1 MPAANIST
9 VASRIYTTNQ
19 LFNRSTM
26 GALWAVRQRLDP
38 GQVKILDSLYK
49 NKKKASINGSTTVVY
64 KLSNT
69 IVGRLGYGRYYSQC
83 GLETL
88 ACEIRGSLA
97 GEYYTDI
104 DVVNAHPVLI
114 PQVAK
119 AWLDMDMPHTEA
131 FNRDRE
137 AVLADIMET
146 EGISRDD
153 AKKHIF
159 TVLYGGKLAD
169 NAPQIFREMYAE
181 VRDFTIALIKS
192 KKHDALYQHVKSLQ
206 KNTYGSFLS
215 HILQT
220 EERHCLE
227 AMIEYLT
234 NAGLQVDVLA
244 YDGCMTRGKNNVTDE
259 ILRGCEEAIKDAT
272 GWTLTLKPKA
282 FSVMEDLAEAMADDA
297 KGKEAEY
304 EEMKAEWE
312 KTHFYFKPTGTIVEI
327 KDGHLCHY
335 KIDHATEAFNMWQ
348 LTGEDDKPAPFLKAW
363 REDPKR
369 RIVDTLV
376 YKLPENCA
384 ANECSLFT
392 GYAWQ
397 RIKDVAEDAEAIK
410 SFNEILRAVSADNE
424 QVFAYLLNTFA
435 HMIQKPFE
443 KTGVCN
449 IFSSRSQGTGKDTIM
464 GWVMKIM
471 GNHIAHYTSDD
482 IFWDKHDTRKEGAVM
497 MYLEEAGM
505 GNRAKENALKARI
518 TSDDLEVRP
527 CGIPAYTVPNIARY
541 FMTTNEV
548 NPVKI
553 DDTDRRFMIVSCSD
567 RLRTQHAFWDKVHT
581 NLSSNPAWIY
591 TIGKML
597 SERDISAFLPRRMPV
612 TAYKEA
618 LQEAAVD
625 SEKAFLSQWDGA
637 EVGGADLY
645 NEYRAFCQQQ
655 SLPHA
660 LNLKS
665 FGTKIIPFIGNLCS
679 KKRVTSGVVYF
690 KNDQQK
696 AATVRAEAPVTQAPV
711 GEIQMD
717 AVPFTEEEVR
727 AHVLRAKEHERRKKE
742 KAEWEAKINAVPVN
756 VIVHVSPFEDVVIP
770 DEY

>member
-19 LFNRSTM
+19 LFNRATM
-26 GALWAVRQRLDP
+26 GALWALRQRLDP

-49 NKKKASINGSTTVVY
+49 NKNKASINGSTTVVY
-64 KLSNT
+64 KRSST
-69 IVGRLGYGRYYSQC
+69 VVGRLGYGRYYSAC

-104 DVVNAHPVLI
+104 DVINCHPALI
-114 PQVAK
+114 PQIAK
-119 AWLDMDMPHTEA
+119 AWLDMDMPYTDS
-131 FNRDRE
+131 FNRDRD
-137 AVLADIMET
+137 AVIAEIMEIN
-146 EGISRDD
+146 GISRDD
-153 AKKHIF
+153 AKKYIF
-159 TVLYGGKLAD
+159 TVLYNGKMPD

-192 KKHDALYQHVKSLQ
+192 KKHEALYQHIKSLQ

-220 EERHCLE
+220 EETHCLD
-227 AMIEYLT
+227 AMVEYLT
-234 NAGLQVDVLA
+234 KAGLQVDVLA
-244 YDGCMTRGKNNVTDE
+244 YDGCMTRGKNNVSDE
-259 ILRGCEEAIKDAT
+259 ILRGCEEAIKEAT
-272 GWTLTLKPKA
+272 GWDVNLKIKS
-282 FSVMEDLAEAMADDA
+282 FTMMEDLADA
-297 KGKEAEY
+297 AAQEKNDKEAAY
-304 EEMKAEWE
+304 AEMKAEWE
-312 KTHFYFKPTGTIVEI
+312 KDHFYFKPTGTIVEI
-327 KDGHLCHY
+327 KNGHLCHY

-348 LTGEDDKPAPFLKAW
+348 LAGDDDKPVSFLKMW
-363 REDPKR
+363 REDAQR

-397 RIKDVAEDAEAIK
+397 RIKDAAEDAEAIK
-410 SFNEILRAVSADNE
+410 AFTNILLAVCGDIKN
-424 QVFAYLLNTFA
+424 VFEYEMDTFA

-449 IFSSRSQGTGKDTIM
+449 IYSSPTQGTGKDTIV
-464 GWVMKIM
+464 GWIMKVM

-567 RLRTQHAFWDKVHT
+567 RLRTEHSFWEHVHT
-581 NLSSNPAWIY
+581 NLTNNPSWIY

-618 LQEAAVD
+618 LQEAAIN

-637 EVGGADLY
+637 EVAGADLY
-645 NEYRAFCQQQ
+645 TDYKQFCIQQ

-679 KKRVTSGVVYF
+679 KKRVSLGVVYY

-696 AATVRAEAPVTQAPV
+696 AAMP
-711 GEIQMD
+711 
-717 AVPFTEEEVR
+717 
-727 AHVLRAKEHERRKKE
+727 
-742 KAEWEAKINAVPVN
+742 KAE
-756 VIVHVSPFEDVVIP
+756 
-770 DEY
+770 